1 MAQRNSSGRG
11 TTATRTKRQSGNQT
25 PNTPGVSESA
35 ISRMKVDDIRSQL
48 KRRGVSGISAL
59 RKPELVKTLART
71 MRGEGGAAR
80 RSSGPAGRPAATR
93 KSTAAKK
100 TTARRATSP
109 AKSAPAARATGARA
123 KATGTRKAVPARA
136 KATSSRATT
145 ARAKA
150 APARAKA
157 TLSRATATRAKA
169 APSRAKA
176 ASRPAA
182 RAKAAPARAKAT
194 SSRVTTARAKAAP
207 ARAKAT
213 SSRTTTTRAKAAP
226 SRAKAAPT
234 RAKAA
239 PARAKAAPAKAATTR
254 KATSARAQSAPTRG
268 PASSRSIGSSQLI
281 TSLADR
287 PERPGRSLVTRN
299 HEVIQRWAR
308 ARGAKPATIAGT
320 EREGRPGVLTFNIP
334 GYRESSRIREITWD
348 DWFRTFDLRRLN
360 LIYQEQMR
368 DGRQSNF
375 FRTENPNREDG

>member
-25 PNTPGVSESA
+25 PNTPRVSESA

-123 KATGTRKAVPARA
+123 KATGTRKAAPARA
-136 KATSSRATT
+136 KATS
-145 ARAKA
+145 
-150 APARAKA
+150 
-157 TLSRATATRAKA
+157 SRATATRAKA

-176 ASRPAA
+176 T
-182 RAKAAPARAKAT
+182 PARAK
-194 SSRVTTARAKAAP
+194 KAAP
-207 ARAKAT
+207 SRAKT
-213 SSRTTTTRAKAAP
+213 AP
-226 SRAKAAPT
+226 SRAKAAP
-234 RAKAA
+234 A
-239 PARAKAAPAKAATTR
+239 R

-320 EREGRPGVLTFNIP
+320 ERAGRPGVLTFNIP

>member
-11 TTATRTKRQSGNQT
+11 TTATRTKRQTGNQT
-25 PNTPGVSESA
+25 PNTPRVSESA
-35 ISRMKVDDIRSQL
+35 ISRMKVDDLRSQL
-48 KRRGVSGISAL
+48 RRRGVSGISAL

-80 RSSGPAGRPAATR
+80 RSSGPAGRPSATR

-123 KATGTRKAVPARA
+123 KAAGTR
-136 KATSSRATT
+136 
-145 ARAKA
+145 
-150 APARAKA
+150 
-157 TLSRATATRAKA
+157 
-169 APSRAKA
+169 
-176 ASRPAA
+176 
-182 RAKAAPARAKAT
+182 KAAPARAKAT
-194 SSRVTTARAKAAP
+194 SSRAT
-207 ARAKAT
+207 AT
-213 SSRTTTTRAKAAP
+213 SARAKAAP
-226 SRAKAAPT
+226 SRAKAAPSRAKAAPSRAKAAPSRAKAAPS

-239 PARAKAAPAKAATTR
+239 PARKAS
-254 KATSARAQSAPTRG
+254 SARAQSAPTRG

-320 EREGRPGVLTFNIP
+320 ERGNRPGVLTFNIP

>member
-11 TTATRTKRQSGNQT
+11 TTATRTKRQPGNQT
-25 PNTPGVSESA
+25 PNTPRVSESA

-123 KATGTRKAVPARA
+123 KATGTRKAAPPRA
-136 KATSSRATT
+136 KATS
-145 ARAKA
+145 
-150 APARAKA
+150 
-157 TLSRATATRAKA
+157 SRATATRAKA

-176 ASRPAA
+176 A
-182 RAKAAPARAKAT
+182 PARAK
-194 SSRVTTARAKAAP
+194 KAAP
-207 ARAKAT
+207 
-213 SSRTTTTRAKAAP
+213 SRAKAAP
-226 SRAKAAPT
+226 SRAKAAP
-234 RAKAA
+234 A
-239 PARAKAAPAKAATTR
+239 R

-320 EREGRPGVLTFNIP
+320 ERAGRPGVLTFNIP

>member
-1 MAQRNSSGRG
+1 
-11 TTATRTKRQSGNQT
+11 
-25 PNTPGVSESA
+25 
-35 ISRMKVDDIRSQL
+35 MKVDDIRSQL
-48 KRRGVSGISAL
+48 RRRGVSGTSAL

-71 MRGEGGAAR
+71 MRSEGRGGAAR
-80 RSSGPAGRPAATR
+80 RSTGPAGRPAAKKTTAA
-93 KSTAAKK
+93 KKTAAAKK
-100 TTARRATSP
+100 TTAARRKATSP

-123 KATGTRKAVPARA
+123 KATGTRR
-136 KATSSRATT
+136 
-145 ARAKA
+145 A

-157 TLSRATATRAKA
+157 T
-169 APSRAKA
+169 
-176 ASRPAA
+176 AA
-182 RAKAAPARAKAT
+182 RAKAAPARKA
-194 SSRVTTARAKAAP
+194 SSARATASP
-207 ARAKAT
+207 
-213 SSRTTTTRAKAAP
+213 SRAKAAP
-226 SRAKAAPT
+226 SRAKAAPSRAKAAPSRAKAAPSRAKAAPSRAKAAPS

-239 PARAKAAPAKAATTR
+239 PARKAA
-254 KATSARAQSAPTRG
+254 SARAQAAPTLG

-320 EREGRPGVLTFNIP
+320 ERGDRPGVLTFNIP
-334 GYRESSRIREITWD
+334 GYRESSRIREVTWD
-348 DWFRTFDLRRLN
+348 DWFRTFDSRRLN

>member
-11 TTATRTKRQSGNQT
+11 TTATRTKRQTGNQT
-25 PNTPGVSESA
+25 PNTPRVSESA
-35 ISRMKVDDIRSQL
+35 ISRMKVDDLRSQL

-71 MRGEGGAAR
+71 MRGEGGASR
-80 RSSGPAGRPAATR
+80 RSTGPAGRPSATR

-100 TTARRATSP
+100 TTAAKRTTSARRGATSP
-109 AKSAPAARATGARA
+109 AKAAPAARATGARA
-123 KATGTRKAVPARA
+123 KASGTRKAAPARAKATPARA

-145 ARAKA
+145 
-150 APARAKA
+150 
-157 TLSRATATRAKA
+157 S
-169 APSRAKA
+169 
-176 ASRPAA
+176 
-182 RAKAAPARAKAT
+182 
-194 SSRVTTARAKAAP
+194 
-207 ARAKAT
+207 
-213 SSRTTTTRAKAAP
+213 RAKAAP
-226 SRAKAAPT
+226 SRAKAAPGRAT
-234 RAKAA
+234 AASSRAKAA
-239 PARAKAAPAKAATTR
+239 PARAKAAPSRAKAAPAR
-254 KATSARAQSAPTRG
+254 KASSARAQAAPTRG

-334 GYRESSRIREITWD
+334 GYRESSRIREISWD

>member
-11 TTATRTKRQSGNQT
+11 TTATRTKRQTGNQT

-48 KRRGVSGISAL
+48 RRRGISGISAL
-59 RKPELVKTLART
+59 RKPELVKTLARS

-80 RSSGPAGRPAATR
+80 RSTGPAGRPSATR

-100 TTARRATSP
+100 TTAAKRTTSARRSATSP
-109 AKSAPAARATGARA
+109 AKTAPAARATGARA
-123 KATGTRKAVPARA
+123 KATGTRKAAPARA

-150 APARAKA
+150 APSRAKA
-157 TLSRATATRAKA
+157 TSSRATATRSKA

-176 ASRPAA
+176 TSA
-182 RAKAAPARAKAT
+182 RAKAAPGRATAA
-194 SSRVTTARAKAAP
+194 SSRAKAAP
-207 ARAKAT
+207 A
-213 SSRTTTTRAKAAP
+213 RAKAAP
-226 SRAKAAPT
+226 SRAKAAPS

-239 PARAKAAPAKAATTR
+239 PARAKAAPAR
-254 KATSARAQSAPTRG
+254 KAPTAQTAPTRG

-287 PERPGRSLVTRN
+287 PERPGRSLVTRD

>member
-48 KRRGVSGISAL
+48 RRRGVSGISAL
-59 RKPELVKTLART
+59 RKPELVKTLARS

-80 RSSGPAGRPAATR
+80 RSTGPAGRPSATR

-100 TTARRATSP
+100 TTAAKRTTSARRGATSP
-109 AKSAPAARATGARA
+109 AKAAPAARATGARA
-123 KATGTRKAVPARA
+123 KATGTRKAAPSRA
-136 KATSSRATT
+136 KATSSRAKATP

-150 APARAKA
+150 APARARA
-157 TLSRATATRAKA
+157 TSSRATT
-169 APSRAKA
+169 SRAKA
-176 ASRPAA
+176 ASS
-182 RAKAAPARAKAT
+182 RAKAAPA
-194 SSRVTTARAKAAP
+194 
-207 ARAKAT
+207 
-213 SSRTTTTRAKAAP
+213 RAKAAP
-226 SRAKAAPT
+226 SRAKAAPSRAKAAPSRAKAAPSRAKAAPS

-239 PARAKAAPAKAATTR
+239 PARKAP
-254 KATSARAQSAPTRG
+254 SAQTVPTRG

-281 TSLADR
+281 TSPADR

>member
-1 MAQRNSSGRG
+1 
-11 TTATRTKRQSGNQT
+11 
-25 PNTPGVSESA
+25 
-35 ISRMKVDDIRSQL
+35 MKVDDLRSQL

-59 RKPELVKTLART
+59 RKPELVKTLARA

-80 RSSGPAGRPAATR
+80 RSTGPAGRPSATR

-100 TTARRATSP
+100 TTAAKRTTSARRSATSP
-109 AKSAPAARATGARA
+109 AKAAPAARVTGARA
-123 KATGTRKAVPARA
+123 KATGTRKAAPARA
-136 KATSSRATT
+136 KATSSRAKAIP

-150 APARAKA
+150 APA
-157 TLSRATATRAKA
+157 
-169 APSRAKA
+169 
-176 ASRPAA
+176 
-182 RAKAAPARAKAT
+182 
-194 SSRVTTARAKAAP
+194 
-207 ARAKAT
+207 
-213 SSRTTTTRAKAAP
+213 RAKAAP
-226 SRAKAAPT
+226 SRAKAAPSRAKAAPS

-239 PARAKAAPAKAATTR
+239 PARKAS
-254 KATSARAQSAPTRG
+254 SARAQAAPTRG

-320 EREGRPGVLTFNIP
+320 EREGRAGVLTFNIP